1 MKSKINTLA
10 SLIATALAL
19 TACGGGGGSSGS
31 TTANSTQSSA
41 SVSASAISGTAAA
54 GAPIAGT
61 VTLLDSRGTRK
72 TTTIKTDGSFTIDT
86 AGLQGPF
93 LLRATGSAA
102 GTPVTLHAAATS
114 DDLGRTI
121 NITPL
126 TDLIVANIAGTP
138 AASLF
143 DAALTDLSAITTGA
157 LDRSRDTLT
166 VRLRPIL
173 DGMGVVAGFDLL
185 RSPFKADHSG
195 LDGALDLLK
204 VSVDQDRG
212 LATITSRAS
221 GHSIV
226 DHLGSLSDTDALP
239 PVDGSA
245 LRAAVSDLNAISAV
259 LEQFNT
265 ALRNGPPSGSRL
277 QALTALFD
285 SDFLDSGL
293 PLAVVLSSEYLLG
306 SELSDMSYTNPVIV
320 SRSTDGNTIRI
331 RCRLTVPGTFVD
343 DHAATLTFRKNAG
356 GRWLIQGNR
365 QIGGIA
371 PNIVSVREMQPNGTY
386 TYQRYVE
393 FWIDSPAKLGASRA
407 VLQGPGLPSISTG
420 IPGLETVEGIV
431 LRRTSF
437 MYTPEMF
444 APADEPD
451 YASEVHLPI
460 CADQPAS
467 RTRCLDE
474 SRLQAHSVYTVTF
487 LDSNNRIIGEPAS
500 TSLAAPPLSAAQMA
514 ATPEKWFASFTSLN
528 PATRAELQTASNISA
543 SWTLPTSAGFAASY
557 LDIFGDGMF
566 EETDLA
572 PGATSWS
579 LGRGIGLT
587 AAVRDAQISVTV
599 KASGGREFTTVRHYP

>member
-1 MKSKINTLA
+1 MKPKINTIA

-19 TACGGGGGSSGS
+19 TACGGGGSSGS
-31 TTANSTQSSA
+31 TATSNAQSSA

-72 TTTIKTDGSFTIDT
+72 TTTIQTDGSFTIDT

-93 LLRATGSAA
+93 LLRAIGSAA
-102 GTPVTLHAAATS
+102 GAPVTLHAAATS

-138 AASLF
+138 AANVF

-157 LDRSRDTLT
+157 LDRSRDTLS

-173 DGMGVVAGFDLL
+173 DGMGVAAGFDLL

-204 VSVDQDRG
+204 VSIDHDRG

-226 DHLGSLSDTDALP
+226 DNLGSLSDTDALP
-239 PVDGSA
+239 PVDGNA
-245 LRAAVSDLNAISAV
+245 LRAAASDLNAISAV

-265 ALRNGPPSGSRL
+265 ALRNGPPSGSQL
-277 QALTALFD
+277 EALTALFD

-293 PLAVVLSSEYLLG
+293 PLSVVLSSEYLLG
-306 SELSDMSYTNPVIV
+306 PELSDMSYTNPVIV

-343 DHAATLTFRKNAG
+343 DHAAALTFRKNAG

-371 PNIVSVREMQPNGTY
+371 PNIVNLREMGPGGTY
-386 TYQRYVE
+386 TYQRYVQ
-393 FWIDSPAKLGASRA
+393 FWIDSPANLGASRA

-431 LRRTSF
+431 LRRSAF
-437 MYTPEMF
+437 MDTPEMF
-444 APADEPD
+444 APADEPAD
-451 YASEVHLPI
+451 ASEVYLPM
-460 CADQPAS
+460 CADQPTR

-500 TSLAAPPLSAAQMA
+500 TSLTAPPLSAAQMA

-528 PATRAELQTASNISA
+528 PATRAELQNAKSISA
-543 SWTLPTSAGFAASY
+543 SWALPTSAGFSVSY
-557 LDIFGDGMF
+557 LNFFADGMF
-566 EETDLA
+566 EDADLA

-579 LGRGIGLT
+579 LSRGIRHT
-587 AAVRDAQISVTV
+587 AAVQDAQISVAV
-599 KASGGREFTTVRHYP
+599 KASGGREFTTVRYYP

>member
-72 TTTIKTDGSFTIDT
+72 TTTIQTDGSFTIDT

-143 DAALTDLSAITTGA
+143 DAALTDLSAISTGA
-157 LDRSRDTLT
+157 LDRSRDTLS

-173 DGMGVVAGFDLL
+173 DGMGVGAGFDLL

-195 LDGALDLLK
+195 IDGALDLLK
-204 VSVDQDRG
+204 VSVDHDRG

-226 DHLGSLSDTDALP
+226 DNLGSLSDTDALP

-245 LRAAVSDLNAISAV
+245 LRAAASDLNAISAV

-265 ALRNGPPSGSRL
+265 ALRNGPPSGSQL

-293 PLAVVLSSEYLLG
+293 PLSVLLSSEYLLG

-331 RCRLTVPGTFVD
+331 RCHLTVPGTFVD

-356 GRWLIQGNR
+356 GQWLIQGNR

-371 PNIVSVREMQPNGTY
+371 PNIVSLREMQPGGAY

-431 LRRTSF
+431 LRRSAD
-437 MYTPEMF
+437 TPEMF
-444 APADEPD
+444 APADEPA
-451 YASEVHLPI
+451 YASEVHLPM
-460 CADQPAS
+460 CADQPTS

-500 TSLAAPPLSAAQMA
+500 TSLAAPPLSPAQMA

-528 PATRAELQTASNISA
+528 PATRAELQTASNIAA
-543 SWTLPTSAGFAASY
+543 SWTLPTSAGFSVSY
-557 LDIFGDGMF
+557 LNFFADGMF
-566 EETDLA
+566 EDTDLA
-572 PGATSWS
+572 PGATGWS